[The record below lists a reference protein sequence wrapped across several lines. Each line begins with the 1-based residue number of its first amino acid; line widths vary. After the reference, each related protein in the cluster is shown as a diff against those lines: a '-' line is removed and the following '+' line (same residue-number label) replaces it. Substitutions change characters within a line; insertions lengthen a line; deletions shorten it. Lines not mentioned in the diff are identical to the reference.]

1 MLSKHSNTFYIT
13 RTKENNMKRILPVA
27 ALCSIFF
34 IGCGG
39 AEQPAAESNAASE
52 LVSGY
57 DLANGKEI
65 YEANCGG
72 CHDEGLLNSPKTGD
86 IEGWTAR
93 IEQGMD
99 TMIKKSID
107 GYIDAGNMPAKG
119 GNDALTDDEV
129 ANAVAYMVDESV
141 AK

>member
-1 MLSKHSNTFYIT
+1 
-13 RTKENNMKRILPVA
+13 MKKILPVA

-39 AEQPAAESNAASE
+39 AQEPAAEAPAEGGAANE

-65 YEANCGG
+65 YEANCAS
-72 CHDEGLLNSPKTGD
+72 CHAEGVLSSPKTGD
-86 IEGWTAR
+86 ASAWSAR

-99 TMIKKSID
+99 TLIKKSIE
-107 GYIDAGNMPAKG
+107 GYVAEGSMPARG

-129 ANAVAYMVDESV
+129 ANSVAYMVDESV